1 MINKIIDTEN
11 LNLELFELETKI
23 EKLQKFIDCDD
34 FLSISTINQ
43 MLLANQMVGMAMYR
57 DSLHKRIKLAE
68 GDSEYTVQVLP
79 NDDGFLNKDIG
90 DGVYFLYDNEG
101 DGKYQTHFTQSEID
115 EMKDNPFF
123 AAINW
128 DNVKIEP
135 VEDDD

>member
-1 MINKIIDTEN
+1 MANETIYTKK
-11 LNLELFELETKI
+11 LNAELFELETKI

-68 GDSEYTVQVLP
+68 NNTKYTVQVLP
-79 NDDGFLNKDIG
+79 QSNGYLNLNRREQVWYLLPNNNVG
-90 DGVYFLYDNEG
+90 D
-101 DGKYQTHFTQSEID
+101 YQTHFTQSEID

-135 VEDDD
+135 VEDK

>member
-1 MINKIIDTEN
+1 MTNKEINAEK
-11 LNLELFELETKI
+11 LNVELFELENKMK
-23 EKLQKFIDCDD
+23 KLQEFVDSDD

-57 DSLHKRIKLAE
+57 DSLHKRIKLAK

-123 AAINW
+123 AAIDW
-128 DNVKIEP
+128 DKVKIEP
-135 VEDDD
+135 ADEQ

>member
-1 MINKIIDTEN
+1 
-11 LNLELFELETKI
+11 
-23 EKLQKFIDCDD
+23 
-34 FLSISTINQ
+34 
-43 MLLANQMVGMAMYR
+43 MAMYR
-57 DSLHKRIKLAE
+57 DSLHKRIKLEE

-115 EMKDNPFF
+115 EMKTNPFF

-128 DNVKIEP
+128 DEVKIEP
-135 VEDDD
+135 VESK

>member
-68 GDSEYTVQVLP
+68 GDSEYTVQVFP
-79 NDDGFLNKDIG
+79 GERGYLNVFQGKDIVLNNI
-90 DGVYFLYDNEG
+90 DKDSDF
-101 DGKYQTHFTQSEID
+101 QTHFTQEEID
-115 EMKDNPFF
+115 KLKERKDL
-123 AAINW
+123 AIDW
-128 DNVKIEP
+128 DKAIIEP
-135 VEDDD
+135 VREED

>member
-1 MINKIIDTEN
+1 MANETIYTKK
-11 LNLELFELETKI
+11 LNAELFELETKI

-68 GDSEYTVQVLP
+68 NNIKYTVQVLP
-79 NDDGFLNKDIG
+79 QSNGYLNLNRREQVWYLLPNNNVG
-90 DGVYFLYDNEG
+90 D
-101 DGKYQTHFTQSEID
+101 YQTHFTQSEID

-128 DNVKIEP
+128 DNVKIKP
-135 VEDDD
+135 VEDK

>member
-115 EMKDNPFF
+115 EMKKRKDL
-123 AAINW
+123 AIDW
-128 DNVKIEP
+128 DRVIIEP
-135 VEDDD
+135 VKAEN

>member
-1 MINKIIDTEN
+1 MANETIYAEK
-11 LNLELFELETKI
+11 LNAELFELETKI

-68 GDSEYTVQVLP
+68 NNIKYTIQVLP
-79 NDDGFLNKDIG
+79 QSNGYLNLNRREQVWYLLPNNNVG
-90 DGVYFLYDNEG
+90 D
-101 DGKYQTHFTQSEID
+101 YQTHFTQSEID

-135 VEDDD
+135 VKAEL